1 MEGEGSVTQTLRFTL
16 LGVLPVLFII
26 GCRQGGESNAGASP
40 AIAQV
45 GAGENVEELLAK
57 KERDWANALVKGDI
71 AFTEDLLADDYVGTA
86 PDGRRLTKTQTLDEF
101 RAGAF
106 KSESMVVDRIKVR
119 VFGDTAVVTLDQT
132 EKSRYQGRDII
143 GRSKWTDIYMKRNG
157 KWQLVANHGSGVD
170 QPKK

>member
-1 MEGEGSVTQTLRFTL
+1 VTQALRFTL

-26 GCRQGGESNAGASP
+26 GCRQGAESNAGASP

-45 GAGENVEELLAK
+45 QVGADENVEELLAK
-57 KERDWANALVKGDI
+57 KERDWANALMKSDI
-71 AFTEDLLADDYVGTA
+71 AFTDDLLADDYIGTA

-119 VFGDTAVVTLDQT
+119 VFGDTAIVTLDQT

-157 KWQLVANHGSGVD
+157 KWQLVANHGSGVEA
-170 QPKK
+170 PKK

>member
-1 MEGEGSVTQTLRFTL
+1 MTQALRFTL

-26 GCRQGGESNAGASP
+26 GCRRGAESNAGASP

-45 GAGENVEELLAK
+45 VAGENVEELLAK

-106 KSESMVVDRIKVR
+106 KSESMVVERIKVR
-119 VFGDTAVVTLDQT
+119 ALGETAIVTLDQT

-157 KWQLVANHGSGVD
+157 KWQLVANHGSGVEA
-170 QPKK
+170 PKR